1 MAERGLEHRK
11 GGVVTVVAVGDGE
24 VKRGGCRL
32 RVVEVE
38 DSKFSEA

>member
-24 VKRGGCRL
+24 GETGWMSSTGRGSRGQ
-32 RVVEVE
+32 
-38 DSKFSEA
+38 